1 MQYPEHG
8 IPCEFAEIGLTV
20 ERVDGTEPL
29 GDAAAVAR
37 ELFGVPQE
45 FVHLD
50 ECHRL
55 PFEIHTL
62 LLIAQ
67 LHRVEV
73 VRRALEGVKEL
84 EAYHVKV
91 LERGEIARLFHA
103 ARKARHVEDQAVAV
117 QRIVVLVL
125 DVNGDAVAGCAVSA
139 VVGQEQ
145 VGFDAAV
152 PQFAGYI
159 RVHKL
164 RVLYAVRAHEV
175 QRRVDEVGGERQV
188 LLAGENLLDAPVVV
202 EIDVPVL
209 VFLDDG
215 VNVLAVVVCRL
226 EFLEKECEFLS
237 CHFRFH
243 NCGNAPVSRTGKG
256 LSAI

>member
-1 MQYPEHG
+1 M
-8 IPCEFAEIGLTV
+8 
-20 ERVDGTEPL
+20 
-29 GDAAAVAR
+29 
-37 ELFGVPQE
+37 
-45 FVHLD
+45 
-50 ECHRL
+50 
-55 PFEIHTL
+55 
-62 LLIAQ
+62 
-67 LHRVEV
+67 
-73 VRRALEGVKEL
+73 
-84 EAYHVKV
+84 KV
-91 LERGEIARLFHA
+91 LERSEVARLFHA
-103 ARKARHVEDQAVAV
+103 ARETRHVEDQAVAV

-243 NCGNAPVSRTGKG
+243 NCGNAPVSRTGEGPICYIDAFLRENMPENFVYVKKKIPGQAGDDSGEGCPGAGKG
-256 LSAI
+256 WAILLNFVSIGLGLDIAVSFPMPCHYP